1 MPMLRTLLND
11 NQADILRA
19 ERILLEDLRATIVRL
34 DALPDDERRLT
45 LALRQLEELFL
56 LVVVGEFNA
65 GKSAFINALLGQR
78 LLPEGVTPTTSRI
91 NVIRYGSTQTET
103 IREEDVVILALPVD
117 WLAEI
122 NIVDTPGTNAVIQRH
137 QEITEEFVPRSDLV
151 LFVTSADRP
160 FSESER
166 AFLMRVRDW
175 GKKVVMVI
183 NKIDIFDNEA
193 DIDQVCRF
201 VADNG
206 QALLGVRPQ
215 IFPVSAR
222 LALKAKTVSGVERSA
237 LWQASRFG
245 PLEEFILGT
254 LDQRERVRLKL
265 ENPLGVAARLQ
276 EKYLLTTQDRLGLLS
291 EDFKTLDAIESQLTV
306 YETDMQRDF
315 AYQLSH
321 VDNTLYEMSGRGM
334 EFIDNT
340 IRLTRVFD
348 LMNSSKIRAEFEEQV
363 MADTVSRIERQVS
376 DLIDWVVERDYREW
390 QAIMEYLNRR
400 AELHQDRLIGQLG
413 TQFEYNRREL
423 LNSVGQAAQE
433 AVAGYDRSGEARK
446 LADSVQKAVAQTA
459 VAEVGAIGLGAILIA
474 LLHTT
479 VADVTGLLAAGTVAA
494 LGLYILPAR
503 RRRARTEL
511 RDAIDNLRA
520 QLHEALSTEFEREL
534 GLSLQRIRDAI
545 APYTRFVRGERDKLT
560 TLEGGLVS
568 SGHTIS
574 ALRHRVQDS

>member
-1 MPMLRTLLND
+1 MLRTLLND

-193 DIDQVCRF
+193 DIDQVCQF

-206 QALLGVRPQ
+206 QTLLGVRPQ

-222 LALKAKTVSGVERSA
+222 LALKAKTVTGVERSA

-511 RDAIDNLRA
+511 RDAIDALRA

-560 TLEGGLVS
+560 TLEGSLVS

>member
-1 MPMLRTLLND
+1 MLRTPLDD

-19 ERILLEDLRATIVRL
+19 ERVLLEDLRAAVARL
-34 DALPDDERRLT
+34 DARPEDERRLAQ
-45 LALRQLEELFL
+45 ALRQLEELFL

-91 NVIRYGSTQTET
+91 NIIRYGSTVTET
-103 IREEDVVILALPVD
+103 AHEEDVVVVSLPVD

-137 QEITEEFVPRSDLV
+137 QEITEDFVPRSDLV

-175 GKKVVMVI
+175 GKKVVLVI
-183 NKIDIFDNEA
+183 NKIDIFDTEA
-193 DIDQVCRF
+193 DIEKVCQF
-201 VADNG
+201 VGDNG

-222 LALKAKTVSGVERSA
+222 LALKAKAVSGVERSA
-237 LWQASRFG
+237 LWQASRFE
-245 PLEEFILGT
+245 PLEAFILGT
-254 LDQRERVRLKL
+254 LDERERVRLKL
-265 ENPLGVAARLQ
+265 ENPLGVAARVQ
-276 EKYLLTTQDRLGLLS
+276 EKYLGITQERLALLS
-291 EDFKTLDAIESQLTV
+291 EDFKTLDTIETQLAV
-306 YETDMQRDF
+306 YEADMQRDF

-321 VDNTLYEMSGRGM
+321 VDNTLHEMSNRGM
-334 EFIDNT
+334 EFIDQT
-340 IRLTRVFD
+340 VRLTRIFD

-363 MADTVSRIERQVS
+363 MADTVAQIERQVS
-376 DLIDWVVERDYREW
+376 DLIDWVVERDHREW
-390 QAIMEYLNRR
+390 QAIMEYLTRR
-400 AELHQDRLIGQLG
+400 AEQHQDRLIGQVG
-413 TQFEYNRREL
+413 TQFEYNRRQL
-423 LNSVGQAAQE
+423 LTSVGQAAQK
-433 AVAGYDRSGEARK
+433 AVASYDRVGEARK

-459 VAEVGAIGLGAILIA
+459 VAEVGALGLGAILIA

-511 RDAIDNLRA
+511 REQIEQLRG
-520 QLHEALSTEFEREL
+520 QLHEALSTAFEDEL
-534 GLSLQRIRDAI
+534 GKSVQRVREAV

-560 TLEGGLVS
+560 ALEGSLIS
-568 SGHTIS
+568 SGRTVS
-574 ALRHRVQDS
+574 ALRQRIQDS

>member
-1 MPMLRTLLND
+1 MLRTLLNES
-11 NQADILRA
+11 QADILRA
-19 ERILLEDLRATIVRL
+19 ERVLLEDLRAAIVRL
-34 DALPDDERRLT
+34 DARPEDERRLSQ
-45 LALRQLEELFL
+45 ALRQLEELFL

-91 NVIRYGSTQTET
+91 NIIRYGDTASET
-103 IREEDVVILALPVD
+103 TREEDVVVVSLPVD

-137 QEITEEFVPRSDLV
+137 QEITEDFVPRSDLV

-166 AFLMRVRDW
+166 TFLMRVRDW

-183 NKIDIFDNEA
+183 NKIDIFDHEA
-193 DIDQVCRF
+193 DIDKVCQF

-222 LALKAKTVSGVERSA
+222 LALKAKTVGGVERTA
-237 LWQASRFG
+237 LWQASRFE
-245 PLEEFILGT
+245 PLESFILGT
-254 LDQRERVRLKL
+254 LDERERVRLKL
-265 ENPLGVAARLQ
+265 ENPLGVAGRLQ
-276 EKYLLTTQDRLGLLS
+276 EQYLRVTQERLALLS
-291 EDFKTLDAIESQLTV
+291 EDFKTLDTIESQLAV
-306 YETDMQRDF
+306 YEADMQRDF
-315 AYQLSH
+315 AFQLSH

-348 LMNSSKIRAEFEEQV
+348 LMNSSKVRAEFEAQV
-363 MADTVSRIERQVS
+363 MADTVPRIERQVS
-376 DLIDWVVERDYREW
+376 ELIDWVVERDYREW
-390 QAIMEYLNRR
+390 QAIMTYLNRR
-400 AELHQDRLIGQLG
+400 AEQHQDRLIGHLG

-423 LNSVGQAAQE
+423 LASVGQAAQE

-459 VAEVGAIGLGAILIA
+459 IAEVGAIGLGAILVA

-511 RDAIDNLRA
+511 REQIDALRA
-520 QLHEALSTEFEREL
+520 TLHESLAAEFEREL
-534 GLSLQRIRDAI
+534 SHSLQRIRDAI

-560 TLEGGLVS
+560 ALEGSLVS
-568 SGHTIS
+568 SGHTVD
-574 ALRHRVQDS
+574 ALRQHIQDS

>member
-1 MPMLRTLLND
+1 MLRTLLND
-11 NQADILRA
+11 GQAEVLRA
-19 ERILLEDLRATIVRL
+19 ERVLLEDLRAAIVRL
-34 DALPDDERRLT
+34 DALPEDERRLT
-45 LALRQLEELFL
+45 QALRQLEELFL

-91 NVIRYGSTQTET
+91 NIIRYGSTASET
-103 IREEDVVILALPVD
+103 IREEDVVVVSLPVE

-137 QEITEEFVPRSDLV
+137 QEITEDFVPRSDLV

-166 AFLMRVRDW
+166 TFLMRVRDW

-183 NKIDIFDNEA
+183 NKIDIFDTEA
-193 DIDQVCRF
+193 DIDKVCQF

-222 LALKAKTVSGVERSA
+222 LALKAKTVSGVERTA
-237 LWQASRFG
+237 LWQASRFE
-245 PLEEFILGT
+245 PLESFILGT
-254 LDQRERVRLKL
+254 LDERERVRLKL
-265 ENPLGVAARLQ
+265 ENPLGVAGRLQ
-276 EKYLLTTQDRLGLLS
+276 EKYLHVTQDRLALLS
-291 EDFKTLDAIESQLTV
+291 EDFKTLDTIESQLGV

-315 AYQLSH
+315 AFQLSH

-363 MADTVSRIERQVS
+363 MADTVARIERQVS
-376 DLIDWVVERDYREW
+376 DLIDWVVDRDYREW
-390 QAIMEYLNRR
+390 QAIMDYLNRR
-400 AELHQDRLIGQLG
+400 AEQHQDRLIGQVG

-423 LNSVGQAAQE
+423 LASVGQAAQK
-433 AVAGYDRSGEARK
+433 AVASYDRVGEARK

-459 VAEVGAIGLGAILIA
+459 VAEVGALGLGAILIA

-479 VADVTGLLAAGTVAA
+479 IADVTGLLAAGTVAA

-503 RRRARTEL
+503 RRRARAEL
-511 RDAIDNLRA
+511 RDQIDLLRA
-520 QLHEALSTEFEREL
+520 RLHEALSAAFEQEL
-534 GLSLQRIRDAI
+534 SRSLQRIREAI

-560 TLEGGLVS
+560 TLEGSLIN
-568 SGHTIS
+568 SGHTVS
-574 ALRHRVQDS
+574 TLRQRIQDS